1 MHLKKGKQTSSMNI
15 TVMEIQDGEW
25 FGEEFLLQETFQ
37 TASYA
42 EQNESGFYTQ
52 TVEARTNVKALRINR
67 LDFKKRISRE
77 YLKQL
82 KN

>member
-1 MHLKKGKQTSSMNI
+1 MHLNKGKQTSSMNI

-42 EQNESGFYTQ
+42 EQ
-52 TVEARTNVKALRINR
+52 
-67 LDFKKRISRE
+67 
-77 YLKQL
+77 
-82 KN
+82 